1 MSLESAAPRHH
12 PGAALRRAADAC
24 AYSPAAAGTGPP
36 GHHGVHRA
44 CSCGAPPQGLVPV
57 LLRFRSPGSVAP
69 PRGSTYWQH
78 RPVPEACGEAA
89 DFVIPAAQHGTTLL
103 QNRWKEGCPEF
114 EEDEAQQ
121 QNWKR
126 NCCSVGVA
134 GRCRPCRPRPLS
146 LSRSRRRRRT
156 GGRSPG
162 RAPRRPPAPPCAAA
176 PSPSG
181 AAPPAPPPAATGSVI
196 KPPRMRRGRK
206 EGSQWH
212 CGQNFFVVETK

>member
-146 LSRSRRRRRT
+146 LT
-156 GGRSPG
+156 
-162 RAPRRPPAPPCAAA
+162 
-176 PSPSG
+176 
-181 AAPPAPPPAATGSVI
+181 APPAPPPAATGSVV

-212 CGQNFFVVETK
+212 CGQKFFVVKTK